1 MPSKLSLVH
10 SSTSAHTLK
19 IIACFTPP
27 PKKNSRR
34 GRKSDGVAVL
44 VRKSLMQFVTCV
56 ECDYDNMICFKLCKD
71 RLGLDRDL
79 LFVSLYVPPYQSP
92 YYKQCDTNCSIHHLE
107 DFLLSLCENG
117 DTSYIMVAGD
127 LNARIG
133 DWSLSA
139 DVTSNDVL
147 RCDVDEEGN
156 RQSQDKITNQFGKI
170 LIDFCTT
177 FHCTPLNGNHT
188 GDENG
193 QFTFVSNQGNSV
205 IDYFIVSVDLIS
217 KLNMNFVVGDRV
229 ESSHMPL
236 QLNINSHPNTKGKMP
251 RNEKKK
257 ESTTTLKW
265 NREEIEDF
273 LEAIHSEESQS
284 GMQKAFQFLDSCI
297 DSAQKKFTE
306 TLLQAAERRG
316 VRFGSTRATG
326 AIRTGGTT
334 AIASERSVK
343 HAAHRIVFRKPDL
356 MWIRQ
361 RIEKKDVSTNRQYRK
376 RKSSTKL
383 QSTRHF

>member
-1 MPSKLSLVH
+1 
-10 SSTSAHTLK
+10 
-19 IIACFTPP
+19 
-27 PKKNSRR
+27 
-34 GRKSDGVAVL
+34 
-44 VRKSLMQFVTCV
+44 
-56 ECDYDNMICFKLCKD
+56 MICFKLCKD
-71 RLGLDRDL
+71 RLGIDRDL

-117 DTSYIMVAGD
+117 DTSDIMVAGD

-133 DWSLSA
+133 DWSLSV

-147 RCDVDEEGN
+147 RCDVDEEGD
-156 RQSQDKITNQFGKI
+156 RQSQDKITNQLWKI

-177 FHCTPLNGNHT
+177 FLCTPLNGNHT

-193 QFTFVSNQGNSV
+193 QFTFVSNQGSSV

-236 QLNINSHPNTKGKMP
+236 QLNINSHPNTKGKTS

-265 NREEIEDF
+265 NREKMEDF
-273 LEAIHSEESQS
+273 LEAIHSEAECKKLFNFWILALIQLWRNSLKLYFKR
-284 GMQKAFQFLDSCI
+284 QKVW
-297 DSAQKKFTE
+297 
-306 TLLQAAERRG
+306 G

-326 AIRTGGTT
+326 VIRTGCTT

-343 HAAHRIVFRKPDL
+343 HAAHWIVFRKPDL

-361 RIEKKDVSTNRQYRK
+361 RIEKKEVSTNRHYRK

-383 QSTRHF
+383 LSTRHF